1 MKKIE
6 AKQRIAKLKE
16 FINYHRRL
24 YHVLDKPEISDSAF
38 DALKKELFDLE
49 QEYPDLITSDS
60 PTQRVGGEP
69 LKAFEKFEHKQ
80 PMLSFFDAFN
90 REDMDNWEVRNKK
103 ILTTEEIKKIN
114 YYCEPKLDG
123 LAIELVYK
131 NGVLAIGATRGD
143 GKIGENV
150 TQNIK
155 TIQSIPLRLRNT
167 EEVLKELDQLG
178 LKKIVKI
185 IKQKG
190 VEELIVRGEA
200 IITKENFVKINKER
214 EKEGLSVYANPRNLA
229 AGSIRQLD
237 PKIVAQR
244 KLESDVYSLITDLGQ
259 ETHSEEHLI
268 LKAFGFKTN
277 NKYNKICS
285 DLDQVFKYY
294 EHLFKIRDSLPY
306 EIDGAVVLVDNN
318 KIFKEL
324 GVVGKAPRAGIALK
338 FALKQATT
346 IVEDILVQVGR
357 TGAMTPV
364 AVLKPVNVNGVTITR
379 ATLHNEDEIKRLGLK
394 IGDTVAVGRAG
405 DVIPEI
411 ILVFKELR
419 TGKEKN
425 FVMPQKCPDCE
436 DKLIKKPGEVI
447 WYCPNPN
454 CFSRKRRYLGHF
466 VSRGAFNIDGV
477 GPKIINRFLDEG
489 LISDAADLF
498 DLKEGDIFP
507 LERFAEKSSQKI
519 VEKIQSRKEIT
530 LGRFIYAL
538 GIRNV
543 GEKMAYDLAQK
554 FNDLEKIKNLSKED
568 LEKIADI
575 GPVVGD
581 SIYTW
586 FHNKH
591 NLNFLKKLL
600 DKGIV
605 IKHNK
610 KRGDKLKDK
619 TFLLTGTLETL
630 SRDEAK
636 EKIKVLGG
644 EILSSVSKNLN
655 YLIVGENPGGKFDK
669 AKELG
674 VKILNEKEFLK
685 IIG

>member
-214 EKEGLSVYANPRNLA
+214 EKEGLPAYANPRNLA